1 MLLTYL
7 FLLEDLGLRELLT
20 ASLPELLEVFLLL
33 ILLIFFHFALL
44 NLMLAG
50 LLDGCLELSPASLL
64 LLKETLSLLLGLS
77 HLLAQDLVLFVL
89 DLSEIQSLLLDHLLA
104 DVLLLFETL
113 GLAVL
118 LHLVDVL
125 FLFGILILDALVLL
139 LPALDF
145 LLICFQVLVGRIK
158 ILSCA
163 SLFRASLEFCDAGCL
178 QVLAGLTL
186 DQLTLEDVILEFL
199 YVSHLRLM

>member
-1 MLLTYL
+1 
-7 FLLEDLGLRELLT
+7 
-20 ASLPELLEVFLLL
+20 
-33 ILLIFFHFALL
+33 
-44 NLMLAG
+44 MLAG

-89 DLSEIQSLLLDHLLA
+89 DLSEIQCLLLDHLLA
-104 DVLLLFETL
+104 DVLLLLEAL

-118 LHLVDVL
+118 LHLVYVL

-163 SLFRASLEFCDAGCL
+163 SLFRATLEFCDAGCL

-186 DQLTLEDVILEFL
+186 DQLTLEDFILEFL